1 MKKESIMKFVK
12 AGAAALACAGVVVSP
27 ENQESIVAGFLA
39 SYAIFSGVQGKF
51 KRDDD
56 K

>member
-12 AGAAALACAGVVVSP
+12 AAAAVLACAGIFVSP
-27 ENQESIVAGFLA
+27 ESQEAIVGGFLGV
-39 SYAIFSGVQGKF
+39 YAVFSAIQGKF
-51 KRDDD
+51 KVDEN